1 MIFHQHAVYSFFF
14 NLQIYLGF
22 WRFASKYICYAKKM
36 EIQHINRVI
45 FAYAGI
51 LPFALLSN
59 RTFAYFQIT
68 NFSLNQSSVAV
79 QIDLYRNRSE
89 APKIGFLL
97 PGSN

>member
-1 MIFHQHAVYSFFF
+1 MKFCRSIYVKNVMKLLAFIFEQPS
-14 NLQIYLGF
+14 
-22 WRFASKYICYAKKM
+22 YICYAKKM

-51 LPFALLSN
+51 LPFALFLLFN

-89 APKIGFLL
+89 SPKIGFLL
-97 PGSN
+97 PGSY

>member
-1 MIFHQHAVYSFFF
+1 M
-14 NLQIYLGF
+14 YLL
-22 WRFASKYICYAKKM
+22 CKKM

-51 LPFALLSN
+51 LPFALLFN

-79 QIDLYRNRSE
+79 PIDLYRNRSE

-97 PGSN
+97 PGSY

>member
-1 MIFHQHAVYSFFF
+1 MQFIASFF

-51 LPFALLSN
+51 LPFALFLLFN
-59 RTFAYFQIT
+59 RTIAYFQIT

-97 PGSN
+97 PGSY

>member
-1 MIFHQHAVYSFFF
+1 MQFIASFLINRF
-14 NLQIYLGF
+14 ISVF
-22 WRFASKYICYAKKM
+22 WCFASKYICYAKKM

-51 LPFALLSN
+51 LPFALFLLFN

-97 PGSN
+97 PGSY